1 MLNILNE
8 GGGGLS
14 KGGTKSVHSFVAFF
28 LQTASLKLL
37 CCVYNRTHL
46 HFTSYLQGT
55 SPGYAAVTN
64 LIESHCRDSCR
75 VTLEQITKKV
85 TKRGEQCGEIWVEA
99 HQKEGGG
106 GGAAAMRGTGVPPPN
121 TGAGAGVGEGGRGNK
136 VIDSW
141 PWLTRRCP
149 RMT

>member
-1 MLNILNE
+1 M
-8 GGGGLS
+8 
-14 KGGTKSVHSFVAFF
+14 
-28 LQTASLKLL
+28 
-37 CCVYNRTHL
+37 
-46 HFTSYLQGT
+46 
-55 SPGYAAVTN
+55 
-64 LIESHCRDSCR
+64 
-75 VTLEQITKKV
+75 
-85 TKRGEQCGEIWVEA
+85 TKRGEQCGEIWVEV

-121 TGAGAGVGEGGRGNK
+121 TGAGAGVGEGGRGSK